1 MANLTVEQPS
11 IKVLKVEISHGV
23 SIERSKNLPKDAYSL
38 SKSSILGASCNYY
51 RTGQE
56 TIRDWMKEDHRPY
69 LVAVTCLIESP
80 MKLYVQ
86 N

>member
-38 SKSSILGASCNYY
+38 FKSSILGASCNYY